1 MVSLRVKRYV
11 PEPKILYER
20 VRAVY
25 AAFGARK
32 DSTKA
37 DSKALFTT
45 TAWKKARKN
54 LDNIKKGYVSD
65 PPDVNRYFHK
75 LNNKGGTRG
84 AKRSESKRSTS
95 LAFGVFD
102 FRCRPK
108 TNAYTHP
115 HTHSLIHARFTPSQ
129 RSPSTS
135 SASRSTAATAAP
147 MMLKMSTSSSGRF
160 LAGGIAAL
168 K

>member
-25 AAFGARK
+25 AAFGDRK

-37 DSKALFTT
+37 DSKPLFTK
-45 TAWKKARKN
+45 TAWRKAKNN

-75 LNNKGGTRG
+75 LNNKGGT
-84 AKRSESKRSTS
+84 
-95 LAFGVFD
+95 
-102 FRCRPK
+102 
-108 TNAYTHP
+108 
-115 HTHSLIHARFTPSQ
+115 
-129 RSPSTS
+129 
-135 SASRSTAATAAP
+135 
-147 MMLKMSTSSSGRF
+147 
-160 LAGGIAAL
+160 
-168 K
+168 